1 MDSISPGVSP
11 QTPKTQH
18 ETSNE
23 KRCSRVEEDQKNYF
37 NQKKMTKKKVSFDD
51 EVGGAI
57 SSAQGIESGAP
68 AVMQM
73 PDFRNIVDDFREEL
87 FRGSQQERTDVFKDA
102 LNMNYQNMVP
112 GYMMDT
118 LYEREDPILIK
129 DAMLQG
135 ITGTPHQDPHDIQK
149 AVIHS
154 LKRFPRLLQAYLK
167 NLV

>member
-1 MDSISPGVSP
+1 MDSISPGVPP
-11 QTPKTQH
+11 QTPQTQH
-18 ETSNE
+18 EAGNE
-23 KRCSRVEEDQKNYF
+23 ERCSGVEEEQENYF
-37 NQKKMTKKKVSFDD
+37 NKKKMTKKKVSFDD

-118 LYEREDPILIK
+118 LYDREDPVIIK
-129 DAMLQG
+129 
-135 ITGTPHQDPHDIQK
+135 
-149 AVIHS
+149 
-154 LKRFPRLLQAYLK
+154 
-167 NLV
+167 